1 MAEVTTHRAGE
12 MVRALFTILAA
23 EPGGLAPANALA
35 RLAHVLP
42 PSPFE
47 SSFYPNFPKIRRYE
61 QLVRFHTIGA
71 VKAGWMTKTGG
82 IWLLTDLG
90 RQAMADY
97 PDPVA
102 FKKAEDKQYKQ
113 WKASQGGGALLPM
126 PSALG
131 PTVVPGPDANAGY
144 ETAGDT
150 DAAAESAHTE
160 IQWLLLKLGCDLG
173 LDVWVAKNDQ
183 NRDYKGN
190 KFADLPRLRHDLPL
204 SFDSVTRK
212 TVELIDVLW
221 LKTNGIV
228 AAFEVEST
236 TSIYSGLLRMADL
249 IALQP
254 NLNIP
259 LYIVAPDPRRKKVD
273 EEVNRPTFRRLDP
286 PMSEVTRYIPFSKLR
301 TQIEKAGTLIKHLK
315 PDFIEEMAESTE
327 LD

>member
-12 MVRALFTILAA
+12 MVRALFEILAL
-23 EPGGLAPANALA
+23 EPGGLAPALALT
-35 RLAHVLP
+35 RLAKKLP

-47 SSFYPNFPKIRRYE
+47 ASYYPNFPKIRRYE

-71 VKAGWMTKTGG
+71 VKAAWMTKTGG

-102 FKKAEDKQYKQ
+102 FKKAEDKKYRE
-113 WKASQGGGALLPM
+113 WKASQAEGALLPM

-131 PTVVPGPDANAGY
+131 PTVVPAPEVNADDQTSSDG
-144 ETAGDT
+144 
-150 DAAAESAHTE
+150 DAAAVSAHTE
-160 IQWLLLKLGCDLG
+160 IQWLLLKLGGDLG

-183 NRDYKGN
+183 NREYKGN
-190 KFADLPRLRHDLPL
+190 KFAELPMLRHDLPL
-204 SFDSVTRK
+204 SFDNVTRK

-259 LYIVAPDPRRKKVD
+259 LYIVAPDAKRKKVL

-286 PMSEVTRYIPFSKLR
+286 PMSEVTRYIAFSKLR
-301 TQIEKAGTLIKHLK
+301 MQIEKAGTLVKHLK
-315 PDFIEEMAESTE
+315 PAFIEEMAESTE

>member
-1 MAEVTTHRAGE
+1 MAEVTAHRAGE
-12 MVRALFTILAA
+12 MVRALFDILAA
-23 EPGGLAPANALA
+23 EPDGLPPAAALKL
-35 RLAHVLP
+35 LAEKLS

-82 IWLLTDLG
+82 KWRLTEAGHL
-90 RQAMADY
+90 ALATY
-97 PDPVA
+97 PSPVA
-102 FKKAEDKQYKQ
+102 FKKAEDAKYKE
-113 WKASQGGGALLPM
+113 WKASQGGGAPVAM
-126 PSALG
+126 PSAFG
-131 PTVVPGPDANAGY
+131 PTVVPTPGDDAVLD
-144 ETAGDT
+144 GDE
-150 DAAAESAHTE
+150 AAESAHTE

-183 NRDYKGN
+183 HREYKGN
-190 KFADLPRLRHDLPL
+190 KFTSLPNLRHDLPL
-204 SFDSVTRK
+204 AFDAVTNK

-221 LKTNGIV
+221 LKSNGIV

-259 LYIVAPDPRRKKVD
+259 LYIVAPEARRKKVIV
-273 EEVNRPTFRRLDP
+273 EVNRPTFRRLDP
-286 PMSEVTRYIPFSKLR
+286 PMSEVTRYIPFTSLR
-301 TQIEKAGTLIKHLK
+301 AQIEKAGTLVKHLK
-315 PDFIEEMAESTE
+315 PDFIETMAESTE

>member
-1 MAEVTTHRAGE
+1 
-12 MVRALFTILAA
+12 
-23 EPGGLAPANALA
+23 
-35 RLAHVLP
+35 
-42 PSPFE
+42 
-47 SSFYPNFPKIRRYE
+47 
-61 QLVRFHTIGA
+61 
-71 VKAGWMTKTGG
+71 MTKTGG
-82 IWLLTDLG
+82 IWLLTEGG
-90 RQAMADY
+90 RQALADY

-102 FKKAEDKQYKQ
+102 FKKAEDKKYQA
-113 WKASQGGGALLPM
+113 WKAGQGEGAPLAM

-131 PTVVPGPDANAGY
+131 PTVVPEP
-144 ETAGDT
+144 GDT
-150 DAAAESAHTE
+150 PAGEADEAAESAHTE
-160 IQWLLLKLGCDLG
+160 IQWLLLKLGCDLN

-183 NRDYKGN
+183 NREYKGN
-190 KFADLPRLRHDLPL
+190 KFAELPRLRNDLPL

-259 LYIVAPDPRRKKVD
+259 LYIVAPDARRKKVI

-286 PMSEVTRYIPFSKLR
+286 PMSEVTRFIPFNMLR
-301 TQIEKAGTLIKHLK
+301 AQIEKAGTLIKHLK

>member
-1 MAEVTTHRAGE
+1 MAEVTTQRAGE
-12 MVRALFTILAA
+12 MVRALFEILAA
-23 EPGGLAPANALA
+23 EPDGLAPAAALK
-35 RLAHVLP
+35 RLAEKLP

-47 SSFYPNFPKIRRYE
+47 SAYYPNFPKIRRYE

-82 IWLLTDLG
+82 TWILTDLG
-90 RQAMADY
+90 HRALVGY

-102 FKKAEDKQYKQ
+102 FKRAEDKKYRE
-113 WKASQGGGALLPM
+113 WKASQGEGAPQPM

-131 PTVVPGPDANAGY
+131 PTVVPGPADVVAIEG
-144 ETAGDT
+144 EE
-150 DAAAESAHTE
+150 AAESAHTE
-160 IQWLLLKLGCDLG
+160 IQWLLLKLGCDLN

-183 NRDYKGN
+183 AREYKGN

-204 SFDSVTRK
+204 AFDGVTKK

-221 LKTNGIV
+221 LRANGIV

-259 LYIVAPDPRRKKVD
+259 LYIVAPDAKRKKVI

-286 PMSEVTRYIPFSKLR
+286 PMAEVTRFIPFNSLR
-301 TQIEKAGTLIKHLK
+301 AQIERAGPLVKHLK

>member
-1 MAEVTTHRAGE
+1 MAEVTIHRAGE
-12 MVRALFTILAA
+12 MVRALFELLAS
-23 EPGGLAPANALA
+23 EPEGLPPGVALK
-35 RLAHVLP
+35 RLAQKLP

-47 SSFYPNFPKIRRYE
+47 STYYPNFPKIRRYE

-71 VKAGWMTKTGG
+71 VKAAWMTKTGG
-82 IWLLTDLG
+82 IWLLTESG
-90 RQAMADY
+90 RQALADY

-102 FKKAEDKQYKQ
+102 FKKAEDKKYRE
-113 WKASQGGGALLPM
+113 WKASQGEGAPLAM

-131 PTVVPGPDANAGY
+131 PTVVPGP
-144 ETAGDT
+144 GDT
-150 DAAAESAHTE
+150 PAGEGDEAAESAHTE
-160 IQWLLLKLGCDLG
+160 IQWLLLKLGCDLN

-183 NRDYKGN
+183 NREYKGN
-190 KFADLPRLRHDLPL
+190 RFVELPRLRNDLPL
-204 SFDSVTRK
+204 SFDSVTRR

-259 LYIVAPDPRRKKVD
+259 LYIVAPDARRKKVI

-286 PMSEVTRYIPFSKLR
+286 PMSEVTRFIPFSKLR
-301 TQIEKAGTLIKHLK
+301 VQIEQAGTLIKHLK